1 MFDYS
6 SRSWQTLILG
16 AENATAVPQG
26 FVTRD
31 RRKESVRE
39 ADQRLAELEHEYAA
53 AQQEG
58 APEDGSAAAA
68 EEGGFVLEDVFTD
81 SSQFEAVLHTL
92 RLAAGQRAAPGS
104 PAADKGHRAH
114 VHQARHRQVKELS
127 CAF

>member
-1 MFDYS
+1 MADFD
-6 SRSWQTLILG
+6 LG

-81 SSQFEAVLHTL
+81 PSQFEAVLHTL
-92 RLAAGQRAAPGS
+92 RLLLGSGQPQEAQQLTKDIVRMFTKRGT
-104 PAADKGHRAH
+104 DR
-114 VHQARHRQVKELS
+114 
-127 CAF
+127 

>member
-1 MFDYS
+1 MADFD
-6 SRSWQTLILG
+6 LG

-92 RLAAGQRAAPGS
+92 RLLLGSGQPQEAQQLTKDIVRMFTKRGT
-104 PAADKGHRAH
+104 DR
-114 VHQARHRQVKELS
+114 
-127 CAF
+127 

>member
-1 MFDYS
+1 MS
-6 SRSWQTLILG
+6 NNSNELWQTHIW
-16 AENATAVPQG
+16 EVTMHFAVPQG

-39 ADQRLAELEHEYAA
+39 ADERLAELEQEYAA

-81 SSQFEAVLHTL
+81 PSQFEAVLHTL
-92 RLAAGQRAAPGS
+92 RLLLGSGQPQEAQQLTKDIVRMFTKRGT
-104 PAADKGHRAH
+104 DR
-114 VHQARHRQVKELS
+114 
-127 CAF
+127 